1 MWYIT
6 GNREIKVAREYH
18 ENTKHSFAS
27 VRFGRHYL
35 NPLNQPSAYKI
46 YPNLEAIPLPSEFPS
61 PHENGLKAVSTYN
74 VEVDKEQSLN
84 LNLLA
89 SILYYSAG
97 QTKKLRF
104 PGGAY
109 YFRAAASAGALYPV
123 EIYIVCKDIPEL
135 DAGLYH
141 FSPRDFMLRRLR
153 VGDYRGELSRSA
165 GYRQDISGA
174 PVTIVL
180 TSIFWRSAWKY
191 QARSYRYCLW
201 DTGTILSNI
210 LATASAN
217 KLSHTV
223 ITGFIDSV
231 VNHLLGVDG
240 EHEGALCL
248 VPVGSSS
255 ATSTSEERTIVPPIA
270 AETIPLSND
279 QVDYPEIIRMHK
291 ESCLTKEEVNSWVR
305 PSSEASQRAAGK
317 GYGLI
322 PIDRSSL
329 SRTSLSEVIRLRGS
343 SRRFAYESIS
353 FSHLSCILEHSTR
366 GIPADFPGERGA
378 SLNDIYIIVNAVDD
392 LTQGAYL
399 FSSSNKKLELLKSGN
414 FRSMSGYLCLE
425 QALGNDASAVVF
437 FLADLRKILDRYGN
451 RGYRACQIEAGIL
464 GGKMY
469 LCAYSLGL
477 GATGLTFYDDDVTD
491 FFSPHASGKS
501 AIFVVALGVPY
512 RSKHSPSGK
521 F

>member
-1 MWYIT
+1 M
-6 GNREIKVAREYH
+6 AQEYH

-27 VRFGRHYL
+27 VSFGRHYL
-35 NPLNQPSAYKI
+35 DPLNRPSVYKI
-46 YPNLEAIPLPSEFPS
+46 YRNLETITLPCDFPS
-61 PHENGLKAVSTYN
+61 PHENGLKAVSTYD
-74 VEVDKEQSLN
+74 VEVGKEQSLD
-84 LNLLA
+84 LNILA

-104 PGGAY
+104 PGGEY

-123 EIYIVCKDIPEL
+123 ETYIVCKDIPEL

-141 FSPRDFMLRRLR
+141 FSPRDFMLQRLR
-153 VGDYRGELSRSA
+153 IGDYRGELSRSA
-165 GYRQDISGA
+165 AYRKDISVA

-180 TSIFWRSAWKY
+180 ASIFWRSAWKY

-201 DTGTILSNI
+201 DSGTILSNI

-223 ITGFIDSV
+223 ITGFMDSF

-248 VPVGSSS
+248 VPIGSSTG
-255 ATSTSEERTIVPPIA
+255 ASTSAECTKVPPI
-270 AETIPLSND
+270 TPDIIPLSND

-291 ESCLTKEEVNSWVR
+291 ESCLTTEEEVNSWVR
-305 PSSEASQRAAGK
+305 SSSESSQTAAGEA
-317 GYGLI
+317 YGLV
-322 PIDRSSL
+322 PIDPSSL
-329 SRTSLSEVIRLRGS
+329 STTSLSEVIRLRGS

-353 FSHLSCILEHSTR
+353 FSHLSCILQHSTR
-366 GIPADFPGERGA
+366 GIPVDFLERGA
-378 SLNDIYIIVNAVDD
+378 SINDIYIIANAVDD
-392 LTQGAYL
+392 LPQGAY
-399 FSSSNKKLELLKSGN
+399 FFSSNKKLELLKSGN
-414 FRSMSGYLCLE
+414 FRSMSSYLCLG

-451 RGYRACQIEAGIL
+451 RGYRACQLEAGIL

-477 GATGLTFYDDDVTD
+477 GATGLTFYDDDVTE
-491 FFSPHASGKS
+491 FFSPHALGKS

-512 RSKHSPSGK
+512 RSKPSRFGK